1 MNEDQENAE
10 KIKGF
15 INELDIDMLLDDLK
29 LDREKEKQR
38 TNFKE
43 KTSKQ
48 VLNYSQNNQFIY
60 EKEDTKENGK
70 EYLSQIYHHPVIPTK
85 KAKQLHES
93 LSTSIIKL
101 D

>member
-48 VLNYSQNNQFIY
+48 VLNYS
-60 EKEDTKENGK
+60 
-70 EYLSQIYHHPVIPTK
+70 
-85 KAKQLHES
+85 
-93 LSTSIIKL
+93 
-101 D
+101 